1 MVALYGSP
9 PQIFFFTIILSHSLL
24 MRVVDLLEVSLMMS
38 FSLFIMTCL
47 NHGRRQ
53 TVGAVRTFETFGGTQ
68 GSGGDRSQNS
78 VMKKVENGWVQN
90 NIVTLSFHQLLHDM
104 IHVQF
109 VSDMITAHLSILTE
123 DTTYR
128 EKRTYQSRRK
138 E

>member
-1 MVALYGSP
+1 MDGAK
-9 PQIFFFTIILSHSLL
+9 LL
-24 MRVVDLLEVSLMMS
+24 GGENLWDLWG
-38 FSLFIMTCL
+38 
-47 NHGRRQ
+47 NPG
-53 TVGAVRTFETFGGTQ
+53 VRW
-68 GSGGDRSQNS
+68 RSVPKQCNEAKN
-78 VMKKVENGWVQN
+78 MVENGWVQN